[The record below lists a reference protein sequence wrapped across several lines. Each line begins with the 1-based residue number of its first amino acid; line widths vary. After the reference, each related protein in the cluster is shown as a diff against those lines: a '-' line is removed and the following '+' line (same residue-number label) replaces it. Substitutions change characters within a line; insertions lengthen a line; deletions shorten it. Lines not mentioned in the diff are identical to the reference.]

1 MDEARAQLPAR
12 ISVIAKQDPARLKGV
27 ESAEDRG
34 DSEDGWRRWN
44 VRLAPGVRPGDV
56 LERCVAEQFPL
67 RQFEQLHA
75 SLHDVF
81 VHLVGSAEASK

>member
-1 MDEARAQLPAR
+1 VA
-12 ISVIAKQDPARLKGV
+12 GV

-34 DSEDGWRRWN
+34 EADDGWRRWN
-44 VRLAPGVRPGDV
+44 VRLAPGVAPGDV

-67 RQFEQLHA
+67 RQFEQMQA

-81 VHLVGSAEASK
+81 VHIVGSAEASQ